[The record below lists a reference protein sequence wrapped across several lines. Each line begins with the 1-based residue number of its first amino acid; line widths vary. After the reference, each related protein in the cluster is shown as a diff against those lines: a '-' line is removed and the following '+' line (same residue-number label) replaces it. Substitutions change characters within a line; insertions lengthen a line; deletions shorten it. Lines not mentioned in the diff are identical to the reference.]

1 MNSTELDQIGLSL
14 LVSVR
19 IHEHNELRRQRLGHI
34 FVALAPPWT
43 SHRNGN
49 CTVAPKQI
57 FPRLIVH
64 ISHSCQ
70 QGQRLSDVLELQLE
84 PVFRRN
90 GQFRGDRGSSAGVS
104 SLRGARSS
112 RAASSSLPSCAR
124 KTTSI
129 RIKTTCGSLYPQ
141 ETTLKTSTKANA
153 HCHARLLT
161 FTLLSASESFAQW
174 QPEFPKTSTW

>member
-1 MNSTELDQIGLSL
+1 VLSLMNSTELDQIGLSL

-90 GQFRGDRGSSAGVS
+90 GQGAFALVLVSMSFLEGKVTRRWFLYVSTWFSSHTREANLMRP
-104 SLRGARSS
+104 LRNVHHGARKPQ
-112 RAASSSLPSCAR
+112 RC
-124 KTTSI
+124 SI
-129 RIKTTCGSLYPQ
+129 VTRDS
-141 ETTLKTSTKANA
+141 
-153 HCHARLLT
+153 
-161 FTLLSASESFAQW
+161 
-174 QPEFPKTSTW
+174 